1 MQGKPYEIKIIEAL
15 LNGVTPNGKIPRT
28 EALIVPQVFY
38 QNNEGEFC
46 NQHWAYDVGYCFRD
60 ALDIQYTDIALK
72 NYHDHMK
79 HPSTPIKKLPKTT
92 IQTRPKVSLLGTIMI
107 LTKQSKTTEWSASLP
122 HTVLIALRQ
131 RGYSNM
137 RHDNKGASFNANI
150 TTKSDDKD
158 SDPKTIQETRKLAV
172 GKFTSQYQSKQDPHL
187 FEPRQLPFIRLKG
200 EWLES
205 LGFQVGDILTLEG
218 SHQRIV
224 LTGDEQQSGPA
235 KRNKPSGGES
245 L

>member
-1 MQGKPYEIKIIEAL
+1 
-15 LNGVTPNGKIPRT
+15 
-28 EALIVPQVFY
+28 
-38 QNNEGEFC
+38 
-46 NQHWAYDVGYCFRD
+46 
-60 ALDIQYTDIALK
+60 
-72 NYHDHMK
+72 
-79 HPSTPIKKLPKTT
+79 
-92 IQTRPKVSLLGTIMI
+92 
-107 LTKQSKTTEWSASLP
+107 
-122 HTVLIALRQ
+122 
-131 RGYSNM
+131 M

-158 SDPKTIQETRKLAV
+158 SDPNTIKETRKLAV
-172 GKFTSQYQSKQDPHL
+172 GKFTSQYQSKQDHHL

-224 LTGDEQQSGPA
+224 LTVDEQQSGPA
-235 KRNKPSGGES
+235 KRKKPSGGES